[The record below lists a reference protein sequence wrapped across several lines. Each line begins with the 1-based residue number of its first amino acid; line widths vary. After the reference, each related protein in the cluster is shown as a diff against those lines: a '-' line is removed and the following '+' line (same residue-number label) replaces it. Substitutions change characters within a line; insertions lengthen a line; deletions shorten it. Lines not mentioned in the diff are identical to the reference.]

1 MQVFPQCLHVL
12 MLVVNVCNA
21 YGYRDWGPKQ
31 IRVICKCRWRTVA
44 VQLATLNGRAT
55 YHALHFPNSPYRPLG
70 HYAITT
76 ANSGRAAG
84 PFSSLNSNWDSESS
98 SGRAHACHVI
108 HTFCWRS
115 ISPLLTLSLGTFLSL
130 SPGIFLPLSIW
141 VSLSTYLPLIAFQ
154 PSISRWSCCSF
165 CLPVGSTSV
174 SHSFS
179 RALREKKILC
189 LNI

>member
-1 MQVFPQCLHVL
+1 MYVMHMAIETGAQSKFESYA
-12 MLVVNVCNA
+12 NA
-21 YGYRDWGPKQ
+21 ADGQLQFSWPHWMAGQLITRCTSQ
-31 IRVICKCRWRTVA
+31 IPRTA
-44 VQLATLNGRAT
+44 
-55 YHALHFPNSPYRPLG
+55 PLG

-179 RALREKKILC
+179 RALREKKVIT
-189 LNI
+189 N